1 VQAPG
6 TPRDV
11 RPPLDRPSPL
21 EVALHDDE
29 IDFEEYARSRL
40 QDFAK
45 R

>member
-1 VQAPG
+1 VQGGIAL
-6 TPRDV
+6 DA
-11 RPPLDRPSPL
+11 RPPFATPAPI
-21 EVALHDDE
+21 EVALHDE